1 MIIKRGDI
9 ILVDLEPVKG
19 SEQGKVRPCL
29 IIQND
34 IGNIKSPTTIVV
46 AITSKTQKQFPFTT
60 LITKADSNLKNDSL
74 VLCNQIRTISTKER
88 TLSRIGKLNSKA
100 MKRVDE
106 ALKISLGIN

>member
-1 MIIKRGDI
+1 MNIKRGDI
-9 ILVDLEPVKG
+9 ILVDLDPVKG

-34 IGNIKSPTTIVV
+34 IGNLKSSTTIVA
-46 AITSKTQKQFPFTT
+46 AITSQTQKQFPFTT

-74 VLCNQIRTISTKER
+74 VLCNQIRTISTKDR
-88 TLSRIGKLNSKA
+88 AISRIGTLKNDA
-100 MKRVDE
+100 MGRVEE